1 MRRGGGRGGGGR
13 GLAGRERGPPPA
25 AQRAG
30 VRGDRPDLRQLDAGR
45 TAAEPAGP
53 AGDPAE
59 RETAGAAEAGGVAA
73 FPPAP
78 LSPRRGFP
86 GGPPHS
92 VRKTDQGATLV
103 EYGSLAWRSINA
115 IRVLSVDAV
124 QNAKSDHPGTP
135 MALAPLSGL
144 PCTRTLR
151 NNPKN
156 PDWPRGDP

>member
-13 GLAGRERGPPPA
+13 GRARGARGPPPA
-25 AQRAG
+25 AQRA
-30 VRGDRPDLRQLDAGR
+30 RGRRARPDLRQLDVGR

-124 QNAKSDHPGTP
+124 QKAKSGHPGTP
-135 MALAPLSGL
+135 MALAPLSYL
-144 PCTRTLR
+144 LR
-151 NNPKN
+151 ARYLRHNPKT
-156 PDWPRGDP
+156 PDWPGRG